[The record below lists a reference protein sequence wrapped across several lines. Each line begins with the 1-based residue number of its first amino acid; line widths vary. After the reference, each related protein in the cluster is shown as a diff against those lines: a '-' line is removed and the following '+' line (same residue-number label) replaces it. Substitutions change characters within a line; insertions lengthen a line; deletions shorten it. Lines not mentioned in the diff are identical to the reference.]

1 MSQHLLLAFLMVLIS
16 GVGIAMQA
24 PINSALGAHLN
35 SGLFAALISFGV
47 GFTSLLVLNLTT
59 ANFAPLKAISTASPW
74 MFVGG
79 FLGAFAVYSSLT
91 NVAKLG
97 SLTLVAT
104 ILCGQLTAALI
115 IDAVGFG
122 NLQVQEIS
130 PARILAVALI
140 ACGIVL
146 SRY

>member
-1 MSQHLLLAFLMVLIS
+1 MSQHLLIAFLMVFVS
-16 GVGIAMQA
+16 GIGIAMQA
-24 PINSALGAHLN
+24 PINGALGAHIN

-47 GFTSLLVLNLTT
+47 GFSSLLILNLTT
-59 ANFAPLKAISTASPW
+59 ANFAPLRAISSASPW
-74 MFVGG
+74 MLIGG

-104 ILCGQLTAALI
+104 ILCGQLTAAMI
-115 IDAVGFG
+115 IDAVGFA
-122 NLQVQEIS
+122 NLPAQSIS
-130 PARILAVALI
+130 PARILAVVLI
-140 ACGIVL
+140 ALGVVL